1 MLSLFKGELSMTD
14 ILEMPYKR
22 LLDLRSARE
31 RALIE
36 ERKQIDAQ
44 RVEAERQSARQ
55 RILQK

>member
-1 MLSLFKGELSMTD
+1 MTD